1 MKGESP
7 DQHALNVARAV
18 QEAVAPATVVLFGSR
33 ARNRHR
39 ENSDV
44 DLLIIADGENPVGAE
59 IRARNTAHAYLKANP
74 PRLAVDVFS
83 TTRGEFARC
92 RRANQHIAGQ
102 AARYGVVMNAHAYLK
117 ANPPRLAVDVFS
129 TTRGEFARCRRAN
142 QHIAG
147 QAARYGVVMNGED
160 LDYPSGYQDSYPTH
174 WPETRQRLENV
185 EEFLHQFNQ
194 MVDENHWNQR
204 LLGFSAQQAV
214 ENALKGWLSAY
225 NDTRTFSH
233 ELVGLWTDIQNLE
246 DWSGPDMEKLGNA
259 VTGLFSCIQYEDPD
273 RPGEAADRLTNYAVT
288 YRYGRT
294 FYRMTQKQRLELREA
309 INDALAAIMDR
320 IHAIS
325 GTTTADLWTEG
336 QRPWP

>member
-1 MKGESP
+1 MKVESP

-33 ARNRHR
+33 ARSRHR

-44 DLLIIADGENPVGAE
+44 DLLIITDDANPVGAE
-59 IRARNTAHAYLKANP
+59 IRARNTAYAYLKANP

-83 TTRGEFARC
+83 TTREEF
-92 RRANQHIAGQ
+92 
-102 AARYGVVMNAHAYLK
+102 
-117 ANPPRLAVDVFS
+117 D
-129 TTRGEFARCRRAN
+129 RCRRAN

-160 LDYPSGYQDSYPTH
+160 LDYSSGYQDSYPTH
-174 WPETRQRLENV
+174 WPETKQRLENV

-204 LLGFSAQQAV
+204 LLGFLAQQTV

-233 ELVGLWTDIQNLE
+233 ELTGLWKDIESIE
-246 DWSGPDMEKLGNA
+246 DWSNPETDELHRV
-259 VTGLFSCIQYEDPD
+259 VTNLFVCVQYQDPD
-273 RPGEAADRLTNYAVT
+273 RPGEEADWLTKYAVT

-294 FYRMTQKQRLELREA
+294 FHRMTQVQRLELREA
-309 INDALAAIMDR
+309 INGALAAIMDR
-320 IHAIS
+320 IHAVS
-325 GTTTADLWTEG
+325 GTTRSDLWTEG
-336 QRPWP
+336 HRPWE

>member
-1 MKGESP
+1 MRVEAP
-7 DQHALNVARAV
+7 DQFALNVARAV

-33 ARNRHR
+33 ARNTHR

-44 DLLIIADGENPVGAE
+44 DLLIIADDENPAGAE

-74 PRLAVDVFS
+74 PRLAVDIFS
-83 TTRGEFARC
+83 TTREEFERC

-102 AARYGVVMNAHAYLK
+102 AARYGVA
-117 ANPPRLAVDVFS
+117 
-129 TTRGEFARCRRAN
+129 
-142 QHIAG
+142 
-147 QAARYGVVMNGED
+147 MNGED
-160 LDYPSGYQDSYPTH
+160 LDYPSGYQDSYPAH

-233 ELVGLWTDIQNLE
+233 ELVDLWTDIQNLE
-246 DWSGPDMEKLGNA
+246 DWSGPDMENLGDA
-259 VTGLFSCIQYEDPD
+259 MTGLFSCILYEDPD
-273 RPGEAADRLTNYAVT
+273 RPGEAADWLTNYAVT

-294 FYRMTQKQRLELREA
+294 FHRMTQQQRLELRA
-309 INDALAAIMDR
+309 AMNDALAAITDR

-325 GTTTADLWTEG
+325 GTTAADLWTEG
-336 QRPWP
+336 QRPWT

>member
-1 MKGESP
+1 MEVEAP

-102 AARYGVVMNAHAYLK
+102 AARYGVVMN
-117 ANPPRLAVDVFS
+117 
-129 TTRGEFARCRRAN
+129 
-142 QHIAG
+142 
-147 QAARYGVVMNGED
+147 GED

-204 LLGFSAQQAV
+204 LLGFGAQQAV